1 MINFNGKGYKIK
13 KWAVILAC
21 LVKPE
26 GKDEPILQNY
36 VTGIDASTP
45 RQATML
51 AIAAVWK
58 EAFNRKELMPI
69 CGSKV
74 YSWKQYEKLMR
85 EAAEAAKAEKKE
97 EVPTE
102 APIVELPKQEAT
114 DGVPS

>member
-1 MINFNGKGYKIK
+1 MINFNRSHKLK
-13 KWAVILAC
+13 KWAVVLAC

-26 GKDEPILQNY
+26 GKEEPILQNY

-51 AIAAVWK
+51 AIEAVWK

-74 YSWKQYEKLMR
+74 YSWKQYEKLMK

>member
-1 MINFNGKGYKIK
+1 MKSFYNKGYKAK
-13 KWAVILAC
+13 KWAVVLAC

-26 GKDEPILQNY
+26 GHEEPILQNY

-45 RQATML
+45 RQANMM
-51 AIAAVWK
+51 AIEAVWK

-74 YSWKQYEKLMR
+74 YPWKQYEKLMR
-85 EAAEAAKAEKKE
+85 EAAAAAEKEKE
-97 EVPTE
+97 SQAE